1 MTRRRKPLCTT
12 TLPKML
18 KHRGIPAIAHGL
30 RSACHDWAAEETDHP
45 REVIEAV
52 LAHASAN
59 VMRQLIYMQY
69 FTSCL
74 TLALPMLYPVRCR

>member
-1 MTRRRKPLCTT
+1 MTRSRKPLCTT

-45 REVIEAV
+45 RGG
-52 LAHASAN
+52 H
-59 VMRQLIYMQY
+59 
-69 FTSCL
+69 
-74 TLALPMLYPVRCR
+74 